1 MRYTEDFQKL
11 VDEKFNLILDDLKKS
26 VADAMLYGSTF
37 NKITYDANSDEI
49 KFSEIDKKS
58 IVITYKDKWK

>member
-1 MRYTEDFQKL
+1 MKYTEDFQKL

-37 NKITYDANSDEI
+37 NTITYDANLDEI
-49 KFSEIDKKS
+49 KLSEIDRKS
-58 IVITYKDKWK
+58 VVITYKDKWK

>member
-1 MRYTEDFQKL
+1 MKYTEDFQKL

-37 NKITYDANSDEI
+37 NTITYDANLDEI

-58 IVITYKDKWK
+58 VVITYKDKWK

>member
-1 MRYTEDFQKL
+1 MKYTEDFQKL

-37 NKITYDANSDEI
+37 NTITYDANSDEI
-49 KFSEIDKKS
+49 KLSEIDRTS
-58 IVITYKDKWK
+58 VVLHYKDK

>member
-1 MRYTEDFQKL
+1 MKYTEDFQKL
-11 VDEKFNLILDDLKKS
+11 VGEKFNLILDDLKKS

-37 NKITYDANSDEI
+37 NTITYDANLGEI

-58 IVITYKDKWK
+58 VVITYKDKWK

>member
-1 MRYTEDFQKL
+1 MKHTEDFQKL

-37 NKITYDANSDEI
+37 NTITYDANLDEI
-49 KFSEIDKKS
+49 KFAEIDKKS
-58 IVITYKDKWK
+58 VVITYKDKWK